1 MNLDFNKHSDAHIYR
16 AAQEGIAFS
25 LKYGFDMM
33 QANGVDPKVIRAGK
47 ANMFLSDVFSKTLV
61 NITQTPV
68 ELYDTD
74 GAKGAAL
81 GGGFGAG
88 LFNSLPEAMDGLTLV
103 KTIEPENQNLQEYL
117 DAYQSWT
124 KALALFV

>member
-1 MNLDFNKHSDAHIYR
+1 
-16 AAQEGIAFS
+16 

-33 QANGVDPKVIRAGK
+33 QANGVNPKVIRAGQ
-47 ANMFLSDVFSKTLV
+47 ANMFLSDVFSEAIV
-61 NITQTPV
+61 NATQTPV

-88 LFNSLPEAMDGLTLV
+88 IYSSLKETMAGLTLQR
-103 KTIEPENQNLQEYL
+103 TIEPNPSLSDSYAE
-117 DAYQSWT
+117 AYGTWSN
-124 KALALFV
+124 ALYSVSSRIH